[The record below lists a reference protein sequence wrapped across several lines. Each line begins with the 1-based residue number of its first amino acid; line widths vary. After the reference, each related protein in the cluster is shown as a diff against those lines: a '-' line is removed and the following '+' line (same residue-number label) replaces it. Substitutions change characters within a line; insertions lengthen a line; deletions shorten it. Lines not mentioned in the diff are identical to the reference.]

1 MSPKQIQNNDHVYL
15 ENTQNTS
22 NKFFHIHLKQKTIT
36 KQYGKINNKGQTLK
50 HIYSSVEKA
59 KEAFHHILQEKLK
72 KGYVK
77 VSPQRKNTKP
87 NAHLPSKRNTSR
99 TMTTH
104 TRKRSKRSS
113 ATTVSKMIQ
122 DVQTIFDQDV
132 QSGPVFQSQDGWTP
146 ELLERAR
153 ESIPSYVND
162 YPDTAKDSPGN
173 IVEMI
178 WEDFEPSLNHHRNG
192 PIIYDSW
199 KDGSDVYRDTKGYY
213 ILQWN
218 PKTKKEYKKYL
229 AKTWK
234 PALNTPNKQK
244 KKKKLKSKSFV

>member
-1 MSPKQIQNNDHVYL
+1 MSPKQVQNNDHVYL

-22 NKFFHIHLKQKTIT
+22 NKFFHIHLKQKTLT
-36 KQYGKINNKGQTLK
+36 KQYGKINSKGQTLK
-50 HIYSSVEKA
+50 YIYSSIEEA
-59 KEAFHHILQEKLK
+59 KEAFQNILQEKLK

-77 VSPQRKNTKP
+77 VSPQQKNTKP
-87 NAHLPSKRNTSR
+87 NVHLSSKKKYTSR
-99 TMTTH
+99 AMSTR

-113 ATTVSKMIQ
+113 ATTISKMIR

-132 QSGPVFQSQDGWTP
+132 HAGSVFQSHDGWTP
-146 ELLERAR
+146 ELIKRAR
-153 ESIPSYVND
+153 DSIPSYVEN

-178 WEDFEPSLNHHRNG
+178 WEDFEPSLNDHRND

-199 KDGSDVYRDTKGYY
+199 KDGSDVYKDTKGYY

-234 PALNTPNKQK
+234 PTLNTTKKQK
-244 KKKKLKSKSFV
+244 KKNKK